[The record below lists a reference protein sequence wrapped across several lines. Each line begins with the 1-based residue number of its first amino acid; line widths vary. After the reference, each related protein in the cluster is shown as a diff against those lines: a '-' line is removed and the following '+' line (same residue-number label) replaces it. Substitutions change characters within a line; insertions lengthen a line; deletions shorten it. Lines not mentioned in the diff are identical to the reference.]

1 MHSHP
6 PDRTA
11 PTLQQP
17 AARATAVGPWQVR
30 LLGALEAANGAQRL
44 TRFPS
49 RAVGALLARLA
60 LRSDHDHAR
69 EELVDLLWPGV
80 ALDVGRNRLRQ
91 ALSTLKSLL
100 EPAGAPPVLMA
111 DRRSIRV
118 LPGTLTCDAVSF
130 EDAVR
135 RGEADTA
142 VALYRGPLMPGHYE
156 EWVLDERQRLAALR
170 ERLDNSTARRAPVAP
185 PWPLHLSAPSTP
197 SLPSG
202 LPNYWT
208 RSIGTELSASRLR
221 GLVATQRLVTVLGP
235 GGSGKTRLAVE
246 VATALRDHP
255 PPVLPDETAG
265 RPFDRV
271 AFVPLVDCRDA
282 AQTLDAVSS
291 ALRAE
296 GTGPARGRI
305 EAALMGSRALL
316 VLDNLEQLDV
326 GAGQQIAEL
335 LSAVPG
341 LHVLGTSRRLLDL
354 DGEHAFELD
363 GLALPPAGAALAEAA
378 TNPAV
383 LLFADRSRAAR
394 ADFHLGP
401 SNVAA
406 VTALVRLLGGMPLAI
421 ELAAS
426 RVRSLTPA
434 ELLQRLTQDAG
445 SPMLDLLARH
455 AQRTT
460 AGSRH
465 ASMRHVVEWSWRQ
478 LDTAEVGVLQAMA
491 VLHAPASADAVA
503 AVAGYP
509 PAKAQHL
516 LDALC
521 EACLVRTVPAEGT
534 EPRYSVQ
541 QPVREFAAERGTADA
556 ARAAR
561 QRLRRWLIGFAR
573 QTLPRGLAA
582 AVAEMPHVHAA
593 IVSAPA
599 DSAAADA
606 VELALALRDYWDA
619 DEPPLSSLQALEQSL
634 RALTAAAAIDS
645 ARCADMH
652 ELLAYGFG
660 SAGLMAAAQRHV
672 EAAVAAAVAA
682 GDESRHA
689 RALARGVWVRYYG
702 GFLEPAT
709 MLRVAEEAVVLAR
722 SSGDLKTL
730 AGVLRVQAVMVSNLM
745 LDYAAAE
752 VLGEQA
758 QRLWEQGGHHAMAR
772 TALLGRATMW
782 AWQGRNEEA
791 LPVMR
796 HCEEAAQA
804 DGDWAVVLTAARQQ
818 GRVNI
823 RLRRW
828 PQAVQAFSRA
838 LHVGWQRRHA
848 RGLANTLLNLPEAL
862 LMAGQDEAAAVLHGF
877 ALTHWARLYGA
888 INRIEAAE
896 QRRTR
901 RLLRL
906 RLGAA
911 RAETLRVQGV
921 CLELPAAVELAQRAS
936 AGVAG

>member
-1 MHSHP
+1 
-6 PDRTA
+6 
-11 PTLQQP
+11 
-17 AARATAVGPWQVR
+17 V
-30 LLGALEAANGAQRL
+30 
-44 TRFPS
+44 
-49 RAVGALLARLA
+49 
-60 LRSDHDHAR
+60 
-69 EELVDLLWPGV
+69 
-80 ALDVGRNRLRQ
+80 
-91 ALSTLKSLL
+91 
-100 EPAGAPPVLMA
+100 
-111 DRRSIRV
+111 
-118 LPGTLTCDAVSF
+118 
-130 EDAVR
+130 
-135 RGEADTA
+135 
-142 VALYRGPLMPGHYE
+142 
-156 EWVLDERQRLAALR
+156 
-170 ERLDNSTARRAPVAP
+170 
-185 PWPLHLSAPSTP
+185 
-197 SLPSG
+197 
-202 LPNYWT
+202 
-208 RSIGTELSASRLR
+208 
-221 GLVATQRLVTVLGP
+221 LVATQRLVTVLGP

-246 VATALRDHP
+246 LATALRDHP
-255 PPVLPDETAG
+255 PPVLPDETSG
-265 RPFDRV
+265 RTFDRV
-271 AFVPLVDCRDA
+271 AFVPLVDCRDT
-282 AQTLDAVSS
+282 AQTLDAVCS

-316 VLDNLEQLDV
+316 VFDNLEQLDA
-326 GAGQQIAEL
+326 GAGQQIADL
-335 LSAVPG
+335 LGALPG

-363 GLALPPAGAALAEAA
+363 GLALPPAGAVRAEAA

-383 LLFADRSRAAR
+383 MLFADRARAAR

-401 SNVAA
+401 PNLAA
-406 VTALVRLLGGMPLAI
+406 VTDLVRLLGGMPLAI

-478 LDTAEVGVLQAMA
+478 LDAAGVGVLQAMA

-503 AVAGYP
+503 AAADHP
-509 PAKAQHL
+509 PGKAQQL

-521 EACLVRTVPAEGT
+521 EACLVRTVPADSAGVCT
-534 EPRYSVQ
+534 VPADSAEPRYTVQ

-573 QTLPRGLAA
+573 QAMPRGSAA
-582 AVAEMPHVHAA
+582 VVAEMPHVHAA
-593 IVSAPA
+593 ILSAPA
-599 DSAAADA
+599 DGAAADA
-606 VELALALRDYWDA
+606 IELALALRDYWDA
-619 DEPPLSSLQALEQSL
+619 DEPPLSTLQALEQSL
-634 RALTAAAAIDS
+634 LAATAASAIDD
-645 ARCADMH
+645 ARRADMH

-672 EAAVAAAVAA
+672 DAAVAAAVSA
-682 GDESRHA
+682 GDDSRHA
-689 RALARGVWVRYYG
+689 RALSRGVWVRYYG
-702 GFLEPAT
+702 GFLEPAAL
-709 MLRVAEEAVVLAR
+709 LRGTEEAVELAR
-722 SSGDLKTL
+722 RSGETKTL
-730 AGVLRVQAVMVSNLM
+730 AGVLRVQAVMLCNLT
-745 LDYAAAE
+745 LNWAAAE
-752 VLGEQA
+752 ALTEQA
-758 QRLWEQGGHHAMAR
+758 QRLWEQAGHHAMAR

-791 LPVMR
+791 LPAMR
-796 HCEEAAQA
+796 HCEEAARA
-804 DGDWAVVLTAARQQ
+804 EGDWAVVLTAARQQ

-828 PQAVQAFSRA
+828 PQAVEAFGRA
-838 LHVGWQRRHA
+838 LHVGWQRRYA

-862 LMAGQDEAAAVLHGF
+862 LMVGQDEAAAVLHGF
-877 ALTHWARLYGA
+877 AAAHWARLYGA
-888 INRIEAAE
+888 INRIESAE

-911 RAETLRVQGV
+911 RAETLRLHGV
-921 CLELPAAVELAQRAS
+921 GLELPAAVDLAQRTS
-936 AGVAG
+936 AGVVG